1 MKKPTPRKTSI
12 FASKTIKGLFYE
24 GFKKNGIKKLN
35 SDDQIIAI
43 HYNGERFDL
52 LEFVEIV
59 PYLDCDF
66 QKIEERPLLG
76 RIVEIEPENEA
87 GRGQKLILRINDCE
101 SEKQDLFQ
109 ITEIRK
115 ERIE

>member
-1 MKKPTPRKTSI
+1 MLV
-12 FASKTIKGLFYE
+12 LFFFNDTATTEIYTLSLHDALP
-24 GFKKNGIKKLN
+24 I
-35 SDDQIIAI
+35 
-43 HYNGERFDL
+43 FDL